1 MPDDWQDN
9 LLQGPPGRPQHPDF
23 MKLSGIVLKHDGP
36 TSDPVTKA
44 QFSFE
49 DTVNAVIDLDTL
61 TYMARGRAQIFM
73 AQVGLNPGNLRLLA
87 AIASAW
93 CDAFLVGVEW
103 ERNLL
108 GAIAAA
114 AVSDDEVEFAEKPCS
129 DCGLRLY
136 QDDDGDWHDEFGRPH
151 MCNNPEGT

>member
-1 MPDDWQDN
+1 MSDWQDE

-23 MKLSGIVLKHDGP
+23 MKLSEIVLRHDGP
-36 TSDPVTKA
+36 TNDPVTKE

-73 AQVGLNPGNLRLLA
+73 VQVGLDLGNLPLLA

-93 CDAFLVGVEW
+93 CDAFLVGGKW
-103 ERNLL
+103 EQKRFLANT
-108 GAIAAA
+108 
-114 AVSDDEVEFAEKPCS
+114 VVPVDQTEVEFADEPCPV
-129 DCGLRLY
+129 CHLRLY
-136 QDDDGDWHDEFGRPH
+136 QDDEGDWHDEFGRPH
-151 MCNNPEGT
+151 MCNPSKDI